1 METSFTSPVLGE
13 SASILMQQREKEGKS
28 DNTDEDDIMEE
39 ESTGNKSN
47 HVSLLQRNE
56 RQFYDNL
63 LYQVRNILDQ
73 QVQDGSESS
82 EVPSQ
87 ENEEK
92 AHVSMHEP
100 TREEVVMATI
110 RQLEKIKESTLG
122 AGNMEASKSPFIA
135 RQRPLHRS
143 ASLSA
148 IPDHPHINY
157 LSFSVDETLDEVF
170 SEADLKYLTDIQLEE
185 LQQISSQRKN
195 NSRHRAVTFSVLQ
208 EGSGV
213 LSRKGSVE
221 KDHLCDS
228 SSMTAMDYTWNNL
241 SMATKEY
248 LGKYFL
254 APTQPCDSGGGTGD
268 WNSVRKLSDTSHGK
282 AEPQAS
288 VASQACNAPPSTP
301 EPAKGDDTD
310 SQILD
315 ITRLKR
321 LPKLF

>member
-1 METSFTSPVLGE
+1 M
-13 SASILMQQREKEGKS
+13 
-28 DNTDEDDIMEE
+28 
-39 ESTGNKSN
+39 
-47 HVSLLQRNE
+47 
-56 RQFYDNL
+56 
-63 LYQVRNILDQ
+63 
-73 QVQDGSESS
+73 
-82 EVPSQ
+82 
-87 ENEEK
+87 
-92 AHVSMHEP
+92 
-100 TREEVVMATI
+100 
-110 RQLEKIKESTLG
+110 
-122 AGNMEASKSPFIA
+122 
-135 RQRPLHRS
+135 
-143 ASLSA
+143 
-148 IPDHPHINY
+148 
-157 LSFSVDETLDEVF
+157 F
-170 SEADLKYLTDIQLEE
+170 SEADLKYLTDTQLEE